1 MALSVNTNVGALNA
15 LASSAATTKSL
26 ETSMA
31 RLASGKRINSAAD
44 DAAGVAIVSRLT
56 SEINGLNMAIRNAS
70 DGQAMLNTA
79 EGALTETT
87 NILQRMRELAVQS
100 ANDTN
105 SDSDRMALNAETTQL
120 KNEIDRIATT
130 SSFAGSKLL
139 DGNFINKNFQI
150 GSGSGETLAVNISSA
165 KTGAIGSNAVDTVA
179 QVGATT
185 ATTANIKTA
194 GAFTVAGTVGATQVT
209 FAAGSS
215 VKTVAAAVN
224 AASSSTGVTAQASTT
239 AKISIGQTGT
249 TTFNLKSISGTAT
262 GSAAISASIVSISD
276 LTTLRDAI
284 NNASGTTGITAA
296 FDGADKSKLVLN
308 DADGD
313 DIAFENVGSSNAS
326 TGGTTLSVTAM
337 NFDGSAVVG
346 SAVAVA
352 EGATADTNAVVV
364 TGTMRMDSTA
374 SFSITNQH
382 DGTAGAVAVNTSVT
396 GYFGAAATDSSDL
409 TAVSSLTVGTKAG
422 ATSAIRVLDAALLAV
437 SDSRSSLGSLSNRL
451 DHTVANLSNVV
462 TNLSAG
468 RGRIEDA
475 DFAAES
481 TNLAKA
487 QILSQASTAMLAQAN
502 ASKQGVLQLLQR

>member
-1 MALSVNTNVGALNA
+1 
-15 LASSAATTKSL
+15 
-26 ETSMA
+26 
-31 RLASGKRINSAAD
+31 
-44 DAAGVAIVSRLT
+44 
-56 SEINGLNMAIRNAS
+56 
-70 DGQAMLNTA
+70 
-79 EGALTETT
+79 
-87 NILQRMRELAVQS
+87 
-100 ANDTN
+100 
-105 SDSDRMALNAETTQL
+105 MALNAETTQL

-249 TTFNLKSISGTAT
+249 TTFNLKSISGTDT

-284 NNASGTTGITAA
+284 NNVSGTTGITAA
-296 FDGADKSKLVLN
+296 FDGADKSLLVLS

-313 DIAFENVGSSNAS
+313 DIVIADVDTDNSATTTTS
-326 TGGTTLSVTAM
+326 TLSVTAM
-337 NFDGSAVVG
+337 DFDGSATVG
-346 SAVAVA
+346 TTKYIVS
-352 EGATADTNAVVV
+352 GAGTNDVVV
-364 TGTMRMDSTA
+364 NGTMRMDSTA
-374 SFSITNQH
+374 SFS
-382 DGTAGAVAVNTSVT
+382 VT
-396 GYFGAAATDSSDL
+396 GQ
-409 TAVSSLTVGTKAG
+409 
-422 ATSAIRVLDAALLAV
+422 
-437 SDSRSSLGSLSNRL
+437 LGKC
-451 DHTVANLSNVV
+451 
-462 TNLSAG
+462 G
-468 RGRIEDA
+468 
-475 DFAAES
+475 
-481 TNLAKA
+481 
-487 QILSQASTAMLAQAN
+487 
-502 ASKQGVLQLLQR
+502 

>member
-105 SDSDRMALNAETTQL
+105 SDSDRMALNAEATQL
-120 KNEIDRIATT
+120 KTEIDRIATT

-194 GAFTVAGTVGATQVT
+194 GAFTVAGTVGATEVT
-209 FAAGSS
+209 FTAGSS

-313 DIAFENVGSSNAS
+313 DIAFENVGSSNS
-326 TGGTTLSVTAM
+326 TTVTTLSVTAM

-352 EGATADTNAVVV
+352 EGATADTNDVVV

-409 TAVSSLTVGTKAG
+409 TAVASLTVGTKAG